1 MRSAAASAAATID
14 PTRSAAVADDGGDAD
29 DADDADFDEEGPF
42 SATP

>member
-14 PTRSAAVADDGGDAD
+14 ATRSAAVVDDAGEPD